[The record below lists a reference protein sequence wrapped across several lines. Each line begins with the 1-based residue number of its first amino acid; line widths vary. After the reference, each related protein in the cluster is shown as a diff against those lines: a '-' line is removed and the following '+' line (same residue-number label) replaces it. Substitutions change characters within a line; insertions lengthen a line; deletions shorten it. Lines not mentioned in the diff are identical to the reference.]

1 MRAKYALFIA
11 VLVLGAAALACGCTD
26 PSEDGDRNQTDGTAA
41 ATQMGVNLT
50 IGEVLV
56 GDGNFSAFTRAID
69 AAGLE
74 RVLAGPGPY
83 TVFAPTDEAFSRLP
97 EAVMQDLSN
106 DPKGNLAE
114 VLLYHMAPGRQTAA
128 GIAENNTLATVQ
140 GSPLAVDTAGGEV
153 TVDGARLLRADIPAS
168 NGIIHVIDTVMLPP
182 DVPLPEE
189 TAVMEE
195 TNTTTNATG

>member
-1 MRAKYALFIA
+1 MRRDYTFIITALA
-11 VLVLGAAALACGCTD
+11 VAAVLACGCTA
-26 PSEDGDRNQTDGTAA
+26 PPGDGTLNQTNSTPAGESLPID
-41 ATQMGVNLT
+41 
-50 IGEVLV
+50 EVL
-56 GDGNFSAFTRAID
+56 GRDGNFSTFID
-69 AAGLE
+69 AIELAGLQG
-74 RVLAGPGPY
+74 VFTGPGPY
-83 TVFAPTDEAFSRLP
+83 TVFAPTDEAFERLP
-97 EAVMQDLSN
+97 DAVMEDLLN
-106 DPKGNLAE
+106 DPKGHLAE

-189 TAVMEE
+189 TAVVEE
-195 TNTTTNATG
+195 TGNTTNATG

>member
-1 MRAKYALFIA
+1 MRRDYTFIITALA
-11 VLVLGAAALACGCTD
+11 VAAVLACGCTA
-26 PSEDGDRNQTDGTAA
+26 PPGDGTLNQTNSTPAGESLPID
-41 ATQMGVNLT
+41 
-50 IGEVLV
+50 EVL
-56 GDGNFSAFTRAID
+56 GRDGNFSTFID
-69 AAGLE
+69 AIELAGLQGIFT
-74 RVLAGPGPY
+74 GPGPY
-83 TVFAPTDEAFSRLP
+83 TVFAPTDEAFERLP
-97 EAVMQDLSN
+97 DAVMEDLLD
-106 DPKGNLAE
+106 DPKGHLAE

-189 TAVMEE
+189 TAVVEE
-195 TNTTTNATG
+195 TGNTTNATG

>member
-1 MRAKYALFIA
+1 MRRDYTFIITALA
-11 VLVLGAAALACGCTD
+11 VAAVLACGCTA
-26 PSEDGDRNQTDGTAA
+26 PPGDGTLNQTNSTPAGESLPID
-41 ATQMGVNLT
+41 
-50 IGEVLV
+50 EVL
-56 GDGNFSAFTRAID
+56 GRDGNFSTFID
-69 AAGLE
+69 AIELAGLQGIFT
-74 RVLAGPGPY
+74 GPGPY
-83 TVFAPTDEAFSRLP
+83 TVFAPTDEAFERLP
-97 EAVMQDLSN
+97 DAVMEDLLN
-106 DPKGNLAE
+106 DPKGHLAE

-189 TAVMEE
+189 TAVVEE